1 MRFADIKHKIKN
13 NPGFK
18 SLKEI
23 KEAGYRIVKERD
35 GDRYFL
41 AKQGELRPLI
51 EKMSDYFTGERYLNT
66 GGADGFFIL
75 TDVEHKKNGFSIIQN
90 DAITDAKEKAF
101 SGEIETKYLVP
112 TIKDYTKTKK
122 RIEIDGFDAYCLVI
136 NDCSTAIKNNQVYEY
151 IKWGE
156 KQGYNQRSVTK
167 SQKPWYKPTRQMLHS
182 SQILVPRSFY
192 DRHVVHYNPHNYLSL
207 RFYRLHLIK
216 GDVPL
221 LIAFLNSTYISLFL
235 ETLGNKSL
243 GQGVLDFFMADF
255 LNLRVPVILDEAL
268 LNPFKDFKKRPLRS
282 IFEEIGI
289 NPTRPIR
296 EQSPT
301 PLPDLKALDDVV
313 FDILGL
319 TQNERNEVYWSVCE
333 LVKNRLEKAKS
344 V

>member
-1 MRFADIKHKIKN
+1 MKFSAIKDKIIN
-13 NPGFK
+13 NSGFK

-23 KEAGYRIVKERD
+23 REAGYRIVKERD
-35 GDRYFL
+35 TDRYFL
-41 AKQGELRPLI
+41 ARQGELKPLI
-51 EKMSDYFTGERYLNT
+51 EKMSNYFTGERYLNT
-66 GGADGFFIL
+66 GGADRFFIL
-75 TDVEHKKNGFSIIQN
+75 TNVEYKKNGLSRIHN
-90 DAITDAKEKAF
+90 DATTNAKEKAF
-101 SGEIETKYLVP
+101 SGEIESKYLVP
-112 TIKDYTKTKK
+112 IIKDYTKTER

-136 NDCSTAIKNNQVYEY
+136 NDSPTAIKNSHIYDY

-207 RFYRLHLIK
+207 RFYRLHLIR
-216 GDVPL
+216 GDAPL

-255 LNLRVPVILDEAL
+255 LNLRIPIILNIAL
-268 LNPFKDFKKRPLRS
+268 LELFQDLKKRRLGS

-289 NPTRPIR
+289 NPARPIR
-296 EQSPT
+296 EQIPI
-301 PLPDLKALDDVV
+301 PLPDRKALDDVV

-319 TQNERNEVYWSVCE
+319 TQEERDEVYWAVCE
-333 LVKNRLEKAKS
+333 LVKNRLEKARS